1 VIVVSSSSSAARPIA
16 DGVAVKTSSLT
27 AAAALNTEQHE
38 DLSAI
43 LVANDGHSDGVED
56 RVDSEHVETDVSK
69 DVEPVG
75 VDDLVVGQ

>member
-1 VIVVSSSSSAARPIA
+1 MIVVSSSSSAARPVA
-16 DGVAVKTSSLT
+16 GVAVKTSSLT
-27 AAAALNTEQHE
+27 AAAALNAEQNE

-43 LVANDGHSDGVED
+43 LVADDGHNDGVED
-56 RVDSEHVETDVSK
+56 RVDSEHVETDVGK